1 MSPGDLL
8 LRVAFVVALGATACY
23 LPSLRG
29 RRNAIADPL
38 FAGHAALLVGA
49 LALLWWLFLG
59 HRFEYAYVAQYSSR
73 DLSPALAFAASW
85 AGQEGSILLWVTLA
99 ALLGLALMRQP
110 GSLTRPALFF
120 LGLLQSFL
128 LLLLLVRTPFR
139 LSIPAPADG
148 QGLNPL
154 LEDPWM
160 VVHPPVLFLGY
171 AALAIPFALG
181 LAALVRKD
189 YREWNRMVW
198 PWTLFGVVTL
208 GAGIVLGGVWAYKVL
223 GWGGYWGWD
232 PVENASL
239 VPWLVSIALL
249 HGLLIQRTTGSL
261 IRTNLVLASL
271 GWVTV
276 LAGTYLTRSGVLQ
289 NFSVHSFP
297 DLGLNAPLK
306 INLVLSLLLPAALLV
321 PRWGTIDAGAR
332 RWASLS
338 REAALWLGLVTVLM
352 LAALVAIGT
361 TAPVYTALA
370 GRPASVQPEFYHS
383 ISVPLGI
390 ALALL
395 MALAP
400 ALRWSRQQGLSWLET
415 VIPGL
420 VLGVAAAGAGLLAGM
435 RAPAPIALLLTTGIM
450 FGVNTLWMAR
460 LFRRGWA
467 YGAGHL
473 GHVGVAV
480 MVLGMVLAATL
491 GRSERVRLVQGVPGQ
506 ALDYQLTYQGEQIDA
521 RGEHI
526 LAIELR
532 SPRGSL
538 EMHPRFAAMPRGDG
552 VMRKPALGRRGEL
565 YLAAIDTQAGG
576 GSSSEPVALEKGVET
591 MRGAVGYTFKGF
603 RMSSHEDMQVFAD
616 IQVRRGDDLRVVSPG
631 MSAGPQ
637 GTRPLD
643 AWVPDLGPLHV
654 VRIDADRGRVAV
666 LLPGATTPAAAV
678 VELSTHP
685 FVNLI
690 WIGALLAL
698 IGSAMAG
705 VRRAAERAP
714 EPRRR
719 SREPLSS
726 GEPRPAALPGAH

>member
-1 MSPGDLL
+1 
-8 LRVAFVVALGATACY
+8 
-23 LPSLRG
+23 
-29 RRNAIADPL
+29 
-38 FAGHAALLVGA
+38 
-49 LALLWWLFLG
+49 
-59 HRFEYAYVAQYSSR
+59 
-73 DLSPALAFAASW
+73 
-85 AGQEGSILLWVTLA
+85 
-99 ALLGLALMRQP
+99 
-110 GSLTRPALFF
+110 
-120 LGLLQSFL
+120 
-128 LLLLLVRTPFR
+128 
-139 LSIPAPADG
+139 
-148 QGLNPL
+148 
-154 LEDPWM
+154 
-160 VVHPPVLFLGY
+160 
-171 AALAIPFALG
+171 
-181 LAALVRKD
+181 
-189 YREWNRMVW
+189 
-198 PWTLFGVVTL
+198 
-208 GAGIVLGGVWAYKVL
+208 VLGGVWAYKVL

-306 INLVLSLLLPAALLV
+306 INLILSLLLPVALLV

-370 GRPASVQPEFYHS
+370 GRPASVQPEFYRS
-383 ISVPLGI
+383 ISVPLGV

-420 VLGVAAAGAGLLAGM
+420 VLGVAAAGAGLIAGM
-435 RAPAPIALLLTTGIM
+435 RAPAPLALLLTTGIM

-491 GRSERVRLVQGVPGQ
+491 GHSERVRLVQGVAGK
-506 ALDYQLTYQGEQIDA
+506 ALGYQLTYRGEQIDA

-532 SPRGSL
+532 SSNRWL

-552 VMRKPALGRRGEL
+552 VMRKPALGDRGEL

-576 GSSSEPVALEKGVET
+576 GASSEPVALEKGVES
-591 MRGAVGYTFKGF
+591 MQGEVGYTFKGF
-603 RMSSHEDMQVFAD
+603 RMTSHEDMQVFAD
-616 IQVRRGDDLRVVSPG
+616 IQVRRGDDIRVVSPG

-666 LLPGATTPAAAV
+666 LLPGTTTPAAAV

-719 SREPLSS
+719 AREPLNA
-726 GEPRPAALPGAH
+726 GEPRPVALPGAH